1 MSRPSTG
8 GASLRSVRLRARL
21 TQGQLSTASGVSVRA
36 IRGLERGEI
45 LTPQLA
51 TLQQLA
57 LALHLGPQA
66 QAEFMHAWSTPRP
79 VGLDQLLV
87 DPSRPELE
95 QIQQLTRSA
104 LGTYRVISQVWR
116 TRVSADRRLTH
127 TGCHSG
133 IAAVADGLDRVFN
146 VQSGDAGT
154 SDRPR
159 VHPAARLRA
168 HQPTGLPGEQRR
180 RLRDRAQPDTG
191 EGRDARL
198 RVRDRRPGAARG
210 SHRLR
215 RLRLGPAAHGAPSSS
230 PWTSRCRPRP

>member
-57 LALHLGPQA
+57 LALRLDPQA
-66 QAEFMHAWSTPRP
+66 QAEFMHAWSTPWP

-116 TRVSADRRLTH
+116 TSVAANRRITH
-127 TGCHSG
+127 TGCHTS
-133 IAAVADGLDRVFN
+133 IAAVEDGLERVFS
-146 VQSGDAGT
+146 VQGGDET
-154 SDRPR
+154 TC
-159 VHPAARLRA
+159 AADMRFVPLLGCSLLGR
-168 HQPTGLPGEQRR
+168 H
-180 RLRDRAQPDTG
+180 DFPD
-191 EGRDARL
+191 L
-198 RVRDRRPGAARG
+198 
-210 SHRLR
+210 SLIHI
-215 RLRLGPAAHGAPSSS
+215 
-230 PWTSRCRPRP
+230 